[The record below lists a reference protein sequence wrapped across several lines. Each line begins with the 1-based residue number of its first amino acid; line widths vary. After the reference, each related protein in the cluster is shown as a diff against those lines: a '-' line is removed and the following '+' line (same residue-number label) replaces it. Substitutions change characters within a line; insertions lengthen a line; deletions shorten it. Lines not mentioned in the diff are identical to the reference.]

1 MPINWALVPR
11 RAVDDV
17 LERLNGGASGV
28 ALIGNEGV
36 GKTTLAGQVAEGLGR
51 GEPVWVVG
59 TLAQSSV
66 PFGAFGP
73 LLEIQDA
80 GKPAALLQS
89 AADSLLAHADSAP
102 IIVDNARLL
111 DPLSAS
117 LVYRLAQQAAG
128 PLIVTVR
135 SVLRA
140 PQVVSA
146 LWNDGLLARVDLR
159 GLDAEET
166 AAVVAANGGG
176 DAAKLYRRSAGN
188 ALHLRMLLSTG
199 GTEDTLDAAIQ
210 RYLGGLT
217 APVREVLGYL
227 CVFEPLS
234 SADLA
239 ELAGE
244 AAVEEATGVGAVQ
257 VRSSSVYSGHPLFLE
272 QLAGSLTKAEV
283 QRLRTAVAAQLA
295 ATPSRTPA
303 DRLGRTLLTLQG
315 DGPVDGEAVVG
326 AAQEAL

>member
-135 SVLRA
+135 S
-140 PQVVSA
+140 
-146 LWNDGLLARVDLR
+146 
-159 GLDAEET
+159 
-166 AAVVAANGGG
+166 
-176 DAAKLYRRSAGN
+176 
-188 ALHLRMLLSTG
+188 
-199 GTEDTLDAAIQ
+199 
-210 RYLGGLT
+210 
-217 APVREVLGYL
+217 
-227 CVFEPLS
+227 
-234 SADLA
+234 
-239 ELAGE
+239 
-244 AAVEEATGVGAVQ
+244 
-257 VRSSSVYSGHPLFLE
+257 
-272 QLAGSLTKAEV
+272 
-283 QRLRTAVAAQLA
+283 
-295 ATPSRTPA
+295 
-303 DRLGRTLLTLQG
+303 
-315 DGPVDGEAVVG
+315 
-326 AAQEAL
+326 